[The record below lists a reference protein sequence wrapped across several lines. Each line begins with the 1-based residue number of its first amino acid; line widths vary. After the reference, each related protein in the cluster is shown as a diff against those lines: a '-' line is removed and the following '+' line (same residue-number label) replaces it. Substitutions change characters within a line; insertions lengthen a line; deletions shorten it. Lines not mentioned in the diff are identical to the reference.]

1 MKAKDYLMQ
10 LKKLDRLIE
19 NKKAELEQWVALAT
33 STTVTLNANKVQT
46 TSDPQKMA
54 SAVLRILEIKTE
66 MNDYMNRL
74 IDIKLDV
81 IGTIEKLNA
90 GDYDILHNVYVQ
102 GVSLDKYAFAHG
114 KSYGWAKNRHSRAMK
129 KLQRLMDGREWPC
142 AK

>member
-19 NKKAELEQWVALAT
+19 NKKAELEQWKALAT
-33 STTVTLNANKVQT
+33 STTVALNENKVQ
-46 TSDPQKMA
+46 SSGNPQKMA
-54 SAVLRILEIKTE
+54 DAVCRMVEIKTE
-66 MNDYMNRL
+66 INDNMNRL
-74 IDIKLDV
+74 IDTKLDV

-102 GVSLDKYAFAHG
+102 GVSLDKYAVSHG

-129 KLQRLMDGREWPC
+129 KLQRLMDGRERKC
-142 AK
+142 C